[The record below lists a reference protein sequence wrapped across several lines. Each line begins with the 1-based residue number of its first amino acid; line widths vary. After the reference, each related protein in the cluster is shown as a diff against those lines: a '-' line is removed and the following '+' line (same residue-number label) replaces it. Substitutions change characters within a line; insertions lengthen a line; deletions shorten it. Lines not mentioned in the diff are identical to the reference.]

1 MAKSKST
8 NVNKTDVFSVR
19 VDAKVLKQAEKK
31 LGSKGLTKRI
41 KKAIKDVG
49 GK

>member
-8 NVNKTDVFSVR
+8 NVNKTDVYSVR
-19 VDAKVLKQAEKK
+19 VDAKVLKKAEKK
-31 LGSKGLTKRI
+31 LGSKGLNKKI
-41 KKAIKDVG
+41 KNVINNVG